1 MSSGPSVLFI
11 SKDLI
16 VFRASLSE
24 IVIDSREEAVRYDL
38 SGSTELLTT
47 REQS

>member
-1 MSSGPSVLFI
+1 M

-16 VFRASLSE
+16 VFRISLPE

-38 SGSTELLTT
+38 SGSTELVTMGEHCKLKN
-47 REQS
+47 SLK